1 MQNKASAHGLCNT
14 QQQQA
19 LNNEISAM
27 SHLDIAVLITKKIKE
42 VETNRKKST
51 LHVHQVYVA

>member
-1 MQNKASAHGLCNT
+1 MKNKASAHGLCNT

-27 SHLDIAVLITKKIKE
+27 SHLDIAVLINKKRKRKRNE
-42 VETNRKKST
+42 QKKST